1 MRVDS
6 QFCSLLEFAEVAGA
20 FIQGYVV
27 LIVGLVWQK
36 LKCNERSLCY
46 GDGSSGLVD
55 YRKRILQNYSLI
67 TVALGSLNRLN
78 KRPKYEMFM
87 CVVLH
92 GTHHLN
98 DCTKVFHSSNPG
110 LYIVWDCEKFLD
122 TSAAWHSLWIDRGL
136 FTSRIYIRE
145 FKLCYSALR
154 NCLNLLIRFCGAA
167 CSPGDRQRLSR
178 LSDNFILLWYFLISF
193 CCISLLIV
201 ESNQQVAE
209 TLFLVFYFLVT

>member
-78 KRPKYEMFM
+78 KRPKYEMFI

-122 TSAAWHSLWIDRGL
+122 TSDAWHSLWIDRGL
-136 FTSRIYIRE
+136 FTVHFSYIHSWIQTLLFCFAKLSKFTYSFLWSGMFSR
-145 FKLCYSALR
+145 
-154 NCLNLLIRFCGAA
+154 
-167 CSPGDRQRLSR
+167 RQ
-178 LSDNFILLWYFLISF
+178 
-193 CCISLLIV
+193 
-201 ESNQQVAE
+201 
-209 TLFLVFYFLVT
+209 TVTFPTVW